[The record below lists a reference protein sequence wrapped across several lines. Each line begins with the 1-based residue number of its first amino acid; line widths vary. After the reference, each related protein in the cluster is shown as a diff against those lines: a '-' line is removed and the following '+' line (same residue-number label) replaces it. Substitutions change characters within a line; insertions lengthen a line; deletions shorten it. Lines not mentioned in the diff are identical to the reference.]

1 MRDPNKLSRRS
12 QAPSL
17 AGKLR
22 KHSAWLFLLWF
33 ALSLYLFL
41 SATPPAAAP
50 LRRSAFLRPKPRALS
65 DRTAAGTAPP
75 VRIYVYDLPA
85 RFNRDWVA
93 ADARCARHL
102 FAAEVAVHEALLS
115 YAGRARRPGDAD
127 LFFLPVY
134 VSCNFSTANGF
145 PSLSHAR
152 GLLADAVQ
160 LIRAE
165 LPYWN
170 RSDGADHVFVASH
183 DFGACFHPMVSCSP
197 QPQSFE
203 LSGFPSSPVVAC
215 DSPLP
220 KFLACE

>member
-1 MRDPNKLSRRS
+1 
-12 QAPSL
+12 
-17 AGKLR
+17 
-22 KHSAWLFLLWF
+22 
-33 ALSLYLFL
+33 
-41 SATPPAAAP
+41 
-50 LRRSAFLRPKPRALS
+50 
-65 DRTAAGTAPP
+65 
-75 VRIYVYDLPA
+75 
-85 RFNRDWVA
+85 
-93 ADARCARHL
+93 
-102 FAAEVAVHEALLS
+102 VAVHQALLS
-115 YAGRARRPGDAD
+115 YAGPPEGAD
-127 LFFLPVY
+127 HFLLPVY
-134 VSCNFSTANGF
+134 VSCNFSTPNGF